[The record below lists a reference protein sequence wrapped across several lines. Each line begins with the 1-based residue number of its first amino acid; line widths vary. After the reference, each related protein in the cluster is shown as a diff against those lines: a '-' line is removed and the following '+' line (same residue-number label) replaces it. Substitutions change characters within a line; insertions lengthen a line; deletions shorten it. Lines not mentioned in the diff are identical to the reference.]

1 MGYVHAGKK
10 EGMAIF
16 KRWVH
21 RQDPQWEDEGE
32 KEGIGNVE
40 LAMHNIVAQL
50 RTSQGGTLSRNFSFT
65 MTTMD
70 IT

>member
-10 EGMAIF
+10 EGIF

-32 KEGIGNVE
+32 KEGRGNV
-40 LAMHNIVAQL
+40 
-50 RTSQGGTLSRNFSFT
+50 G
-65 MTTMD
+65 
-70 IT
+70 